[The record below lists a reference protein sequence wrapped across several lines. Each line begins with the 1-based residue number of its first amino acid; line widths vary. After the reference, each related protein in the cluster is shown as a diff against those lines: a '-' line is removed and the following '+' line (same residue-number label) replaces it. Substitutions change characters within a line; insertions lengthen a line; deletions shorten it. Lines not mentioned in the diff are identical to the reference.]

1 VEKKHLIIIAA
12 CLLGAGCHA
21 VGPDYQAPTAAA
33 LGTPAAYQHADAA
46 TPPAAQTLPAPAAWW
61 TVFGDAPLNALE
73 EAALA
78 HNPTLASAAARV
90 AQARAQ
96 LGLAQADRQPSLT
109 LSPTAQ
115 LEGESATQY
124 VPFPFRQ
131 KGQSYTVPLS
141 ASYEVD
147 LWGRVR
153 RATESANAQLA
164 ASEADRRAVAL
175 TLTTSLAQS
184 YYLLRELTAEIA
196 IVRDTIKAR
205 TDTVDV
211 QTERYNG
218 GLIYEYDLVSA
229 REELASAEADLA
241 DLLRQQEETV
251 DVLATLSGE
260 APANFAFTPPT
271 DVAPL
276 PAPPA
281 IPAGLPSDLLKRRP
295 DVVEAERNLA
305 AKTASIGVA
314 QAAKFPKVLLTGEA
328 GFQSLNLG
336 TLFSGPSELWNIG
349 PSLTLPLL
357 DGGRNDANIAA
368 ARAAADGAL
377 ADYQTQVLTAFREVE
392 DALVDLNR
400 QAEQAAAVDRAETAS
415 SDAAQLTRVRYDSG
429 LVNYLQVVDTER
441 DLLTSQR
448 TRVQVAGARYVST
461 LRLIQ
466 ALGGG
471 WN

>member
-1 VEKKHLIIIAA
+1 MAKNYLIIVLAG
-12 CLLGAGCHA
+12 LLGVGCHA

-33 LGTPAAYQHADAA
+33 LGTPAEYQHAA
-46 TPPAAQTLPAPAAWW
+46 PAIPANAQTLPSPDKWW
-61 TVFGDAPLNALE
+61 TVFNDAPLNTLE

-78 HNPTLASAAARV
+78 HNPTLAGAAAHV

-96 LGLAQADRQPSLT
+96 LGLAEADAQPSLT
-109 LSPTAQ
+109 LSANIQ
-115 LEGESATQY
+115 ADGETATQY

-141 ASYEVD
+141 ASYEID

-164 ASEADRRAVAL
+164 ASEADVHAVAL

-184 YYLLRELTAEIA
+184 YYQLRELTAEIA

-205 TDTVDV
+205 SDTVDV

-218 GLIYEYDLVSA
+218 GLIYQYDLVSA
-229 REELASAEADLA
+229 REELATAQADLA

-251 DVLATLSGE
+251 DALATLTGE
-260 APANFAFTPPT
+260 APANFIFTPPT
-271 DVAPL
+271 DDAPL
-276 PAPPA
+276 PPPPA
-281 IPAGLPSDLLKRRP
+281 IPAGLPGDLLKRRP
-295 DVVEAERNLA
+295 DVVEAERTLA
-305 AKTASIGVA
+305 ADTASIGVA

-328 GFQSLNLG
+328 GFQSVNLG
-336 TLFSGPSELWNIG
+336 SLFSGPSELWNIG
-349 PSLTLPLL
+349 PSITLPLL

-368 ARAAADGAL
+368 ARAVADGAL
-377 ADYQTQVLTAFREVE
+377 ADYQQQVLTAFREVE
-392 DALVDLNR
+392 DALVDINR
-400 QAEQAAAVDRAETAS
+400 QAEQAAAVEQAETAS
-415 SDAAQLTRVRYDSG
+415 NDAMQLTQVRYNSG

-448 TRVQVAGARYVST
+448 TRVQVAGARYLST